1 MDELKGELI
10 MLKDLLNSTDIE
22 EKRDGVKRVII
33 AMTIGK
39 NVSALFQPVIKC
51 LEINE
56 LEIKKLI
63 YLYIINNSRLCPDDA
78 LMIVNYL
85 SKDARDKRA
94 LIRALAIRTF
104 GGLKVAKLNEYL
116 IEPLLEGL
124 GDKSSFVRKTAVLAV
139 GKMFEVSRDLLVA
152 KEVPAL
158 VEKMLKTEESPA
170 VAASALLTLHEMT
183 AAVSHKPLT
192 LGERL
197 LERVLE
203 LIEGFSEWDQIAV
216 LDILSESIFLVK
228 SDSEEARLF
237 ESAKS
242 TLLPMLSHCN
252 SALVLAATKG
262 LLVLSRKLK
271 VPQAEVDS
279 LLPKCV
285 SAVVALLSTENEGD
299 INKVHSDRNFIVLK
313 CLQLLSVHFGAKALK
328 AHQKALYSR
337 QDDSLSVKIQKIS
350 LLAKVA
356 DAESSQEIIT
366 ELLSHFGCPQREFAL
381 LVVPFFFELAAK
393 HLKKADADS
402 FFANLAKVVKS
413 LKERRNYSIL
423 EQVVVRLE
431 WFLRQKRRPGKAEH
445 LLFFPGFKGDTAQPY
460 QLAKDSNFTQV
471 LHNLDECFEY
481 FARDKTKAAYLR
493 LLGVF
498 FQQMPSAIP
507 LLTSFKQ
514 IFFKLAQG
522 VQIEV
527 LETLVRLYL
536 LEVEEVQDLLADL
549 FEEIDEKTGDPSVK
563 EQAFVFWRLI
573 DKDPE
578 MAKKII
584 GLTPESQE
592 SDGKSN
598 TNDNTAQ
605 HSETKAQSNHNS
617 KNQNQPRDSIDLLGL
632 NLDNLE
638 IQNAQYNKYDSVPA
652 NDLAQ
657 NHTMS
662 NPNPHD
668 QLDFGDFSKSTNHN
682 PQDNQT
688 PEDTPSQVTA
698 QYMSEYDINHEL
710 KLSDFGTSRNLV
722 EQGSKPPLFL
732 NNRFY
737 ALKIRRKAAKLYLSE
752 TEKAL
757 VHHKDSKGEDGSDG
771 IEILAKLGRPVYW
784 NRSELS
790 LFITIKNKSPS
801 IHPFRDVLLAK
812 DQSAGMR
819 ALNIDVDPK
828 FREKYLNTNI
838 QKNEIAEIEI
848 PLLASMH
855 APDSES
861 GISFEEVIQQLQIA
875 VELHTKIDCY
885 RFKVPFLINLLFL
898 PCPILPD
905 SEALQSFIARH
916 ADNQTE
922 VETEF
927 YGDDLRKVGKKLEAN
942 RIRRVKGTPFFYF
955 KGVHQQIEGL
965 LKFSLKED
973 TTLVFVVLG
982 SGRLLNE
989 VIGKMLQTI
998 FVE

>member
-124 GDKSSFVRKTAVLAV
+124 SDKSSFVRKTAVLAV

-271 VPQAEVDS
+271 VPQADVDA

-285 SAVVALLSTENEGD
+285 SAVVALLSADNEGD

-328 AHQKALYSR
+328 PHQKALYSR

-356 DAESSQEIIT
+356 DEDSSQEIIT

-393 HLKKADADS
+393 HLKKTDADS

-423 EQVVVRLE
+423 EEVVVRLE
-431 WFLRQKRRPGKAEH
+431 WFLRQKRRHGKAEH
-445 LLFFPGFKGDTAQPY
+445 LLFFPGFKGDTAQGY
-460 QLAKDSNFTQV
+460 QLDKESNFTQV
-471 LHNLDECFEY
+471 LQNLDQCFEY
-481 FARDKTKAAYLR
+481 FAQDQTKAAFLR

-498 FQQMPSAIP
+498 FEQMPSAIT
-507 LLTSFKQ
+507 LLTNFKQ

-578 MAKKII
+578 MAKRII
-584 GLTPESQE
+584 GLTPENQE
-592 SDGKSN
+592 SQNKPTQN
-598 TNDNTAQ
+598 VNTAENSD
-605 HSETKAQSNHNS
+605 HKAQTN
-617 KNQNQPRDSIDLLGL
+617 NQTRDSIDLLGL
-632 NLDNLE
+632 NLNNLE

-657 NHTMS
+657 NHNMP
-662 NPNPHD
+662 NANPHD
-668 QLDFGDFSKSTNHN
+668 QLDFGDFANTQNHN
-682 PQDNQT
+682 TKHQQPPATT
-688 PEDTPSQVTA
+688 PNKVNA
-698 QYMSEYDINHEL
+698 LYMREYDINHEL

-722 EQGSKPPLFL
+722 EHGAKPPLFL

-757 VHHKDSKGEDGSDG
+757 VHHKDTKGEDGSDG

-812 DQSAGMR
+812 TQSPGMR
-819 ALNIDVDPK
+819 ALSIDVDPK

-848 PLLASMH
+848 PLLSNIH
-855 APDSES
+855 SQESDS
-861 GISFEEVIQQLQIA
+861 GTSFEEVIQQLHIA

-885 RFKVPFLINLLFL
+885 RFKVPFLVNLLFL

-916 ADNQTE
+916 ADNKIE
-922 VETEF
+922 IETEF
-927 YGDDLRKVGKKLEAN
+927 YGDDVRKVGKKLEAN